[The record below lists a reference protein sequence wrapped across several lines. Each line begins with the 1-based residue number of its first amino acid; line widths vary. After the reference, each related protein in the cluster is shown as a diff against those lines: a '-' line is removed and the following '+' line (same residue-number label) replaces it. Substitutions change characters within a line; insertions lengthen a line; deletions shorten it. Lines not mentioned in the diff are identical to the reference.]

1 MLANLLQINIWEVI
15 QTAYFDENSS
25 VLPHFI
31 PAQESAGNLS
41 LSIHFT

>member
-15 QTAYFDENSS
+15 QTASTKPFGFTPFY
-25 VLPHFI
+25 PT
-31 PAQESAGNLS
+31 QESAGTVS